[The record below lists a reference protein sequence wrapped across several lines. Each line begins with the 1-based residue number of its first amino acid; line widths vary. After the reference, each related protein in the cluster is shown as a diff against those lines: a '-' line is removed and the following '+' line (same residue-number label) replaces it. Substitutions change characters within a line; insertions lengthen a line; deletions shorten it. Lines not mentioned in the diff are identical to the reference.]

1 MKQYSTTTL
10 NQCNFR
16 RKIDMKASNI
26 TKVINKL
33 IVKKLPVFI
42 WGAPGIGKSSI
53 VKQIAAEQGL
63 VFLDLRLSLL
73 DPTDLK
79 GIPFFN
85 AQTNEGVWAK
95 PSFLPSIPDSKG
107 ILFLD
112 EINTAPPAV
121 QASAYQLILDRKVGE
136 YELPK
141 GWSIIAAGNR
151 ENDRGVVY
159 KMPPPLANRFVH
171 FEMEVDFDDWKTWAY
186 ITKIDASII
195 GYLAYDKSM
204 LFTFDPTLNEKAFAT
219 PRSWEYVDS
228 IIKSGIEAELILDS
242 ISGAVGREAAIGYL
256 SFKKVMGDLPDL
268 NTILDGT
275 LTELNEDNSKVMMA
289 LSIGLVNALI
299 ENPSHSAI
307 NNVLKFSLKLPS
319 EFSIMLVKDM
329 QQNKIDVESSDEW
342 SEWVRAFAY
351 LLS

>member
-1 MKQYSTTTL
+1 
-10 NQCNFR
+10 
-16 RKIDMKASNI
+16 MKASNI
-26 TKVINKL
+26 TKVVNKL
-33 IVKKLPVFI
+33 IVQKLPVFI

-53 VKQIAAEQGL
+53 VKAIAKEQEL
-63 VFLDLRLSLL
+63 EFLDLRLSLL

-85 AQTNEGVWAK
+85 TETNEGVWAK
-95 PSFLPSIPDSKG
+95 PSFLPSKPDSKG

-171 FEMEVDFDDWKTWAY
+171 FEMEVDFDDWKAWAY
-186 ITKIDASII
+186 STKLDASII

-204 LFTFDPTLNEKAFAT
+204 LFTFDATSNEKSFAT

-228 IIKSGIEAELILDS
+228 IVKSGIDAELILDS
-242 ISGAVGREAAIGYL
+242 IAGAVGREAAIGYS
-256 SFKKVMGDLPDL
+256 SFKKVMKELPDL
-268 NTILDGT
+268 NQILEGT
-275 LTELNEDNSKVMMA
+275 LSELEEEDSKVMMA
-289 LSIGLVNALI
+289 LCIGLVNVLI
-299 ENPSHSAI
+299 ESPSTKAI
-307 NNVLKFSLKLPS
+307 NNVLKFSLKLPG

-329 QQNKIDVESSDEW
+329 QQNAIDVESSSEW
-342 SEWVRAFAY
+342 GEWVREFAY

>member
-1 MKQYSTTTL
+1 
-10 NQCNFR
+10 
-16 RKIDMKASNI
+16 MKASNI
-26 TKVINKL
+26 TKVVNQL
-33 IVKKLPVFI
+33 IIQKLPVFI

-53 VKQIAAEQGL
+53 VKQIAAAQGL
-63 VFLDLRLSLL
+63 AFLDLRLSLL

-85 AQTNEGVWAK
+85 AKTNEGVWAK
-95 PSFLPSIPDSKG
+95 PSFLPSDPDSQG

-136 YELPK
+136 YALPK

-171 FEMEVDFDDWKTWAY
+171 FEMEVDFEDWKAWAY
-186 ITKIDASII
+186 MKNIDASII
-195 GYLAYDKSM
+195 GYLAYDTSM
-204 LFTFDPTLNEKAFAT
+204 LFTFDASSNEKSFAT
-219 PRSWEYVDS
+219 PRSWEYVHT
-228 IIKSGIEAELILDS
+228 IIHADIDDALILDS
-242 ISGAVGREAAIGYL
+242 ISAAVGREAAIGYM
-256 SFKKVMGDLPDL
+256 SFKKVMRALPDL
-268 NTILDGT
+268 ARILDGT
-275 LTELNEDNSKVMMA
+275 LSELEEDDAQVMMA
-289 LSIGLVNALI
+289 LVIGLVNAII
-299 ENPSHSAI
+299 ENPSEEAI
-307 NNVLKFSLKLPS
+307 DNVLRFSTKLPS

-329 QQNKIDVESSDEW
+329 QLNKIEVENANYW
-342 SEWVRAFAY
+342 GEWVREFAY

>member
-1 MKQYSTTTL
+1 
-10 NQCNFR
+10 
-16 RKIDMKASNI
+16 MKASNI
-26 TKVINKL
+26 TKVVNKL

-53 VKQIAAEQGL
+53 VKQIASEQGL
-63 VFLDLRLSLL
+63 AFLDLRLSLL

-85 AQTNEGVWAK
+85 AETNEGVWAK
-95 PSFLPSIPDSKG
+95 PSFLPSVHDSKG

-136 YELPK
+136 YELPE
-141 GWSIIAAGNR
+141 GWSIVAAGNR

-171 FEMEVDFDDWKTWAY
+171 FEMEVNFDDWKAWAY
-186 ITKIDASII
+186 KSKIDSSII

-204 LFTFDPTLNEKAFAT
+204 LFTFDATSNEKSFAT

-242 ISGAVGREAAIGYL
+242 ISGAVGREAAVGYI
-256 SFKKVMGDLPDL
+256 SFKKVMKDLPDL

-275 LTELNEDNSKVMMA
+275 RTEMEEEDSKIMMA
-289 LSIGLVNALI
+289 LAIGLVNALL
-299 ENPSHSAI
+299 ENPNETAI
-307 NNVLKFSLKLPS
+307 DNVLKFSLQLPG
-319 EFSIMLVKDM
+319 EFAIMLVKDM
-329 QQNKIDVESSDEW
+329 QQNGIDVEGS
-342 SEWVRAFAY
+342 SEWGPWVREFAY
-351 LLS
+351 LLA

>member
-1 MKQYSTTTL
+1 
-10 NQCNFR
+10 
-16 RKIDMKASNI
+16 MKASNI
-26 TKVINKL
+26 TKVIKKL
-33 IVKKLPVFI
+33 IDRKLPVFI

-53 VKQIAAEQGL
+53 VKQIALEQGL
-63 VFLDLRLSLL
+63 EFLDLRLSLL

-85 AQTNEGVWAK
+85 AETNEGVWAK
-95 PSFLPSIPDSKG
+95 PSFLPSEPDSKG

-136 YELPK
+136 YALPE

-171 FEMEVDFDDWKTWAY
+171 FEMEVDFSDWKTWAY
-186 ITKIDASII
+186 RAGIESSLIA
-195 GYLAYDKSM
+195 YLAYDKSM
-204 LFTFDPTLNEKAFAT
+204 LFTFDATSNEKSFAT

-228 IIKSGIEAELILDS
+228 IIKSGMDNDLILDS
-242 ISGAVGREAAIGYL
+242 ISGAVGREAAVGYI
-256 SFKKVMGDLPDL
+256 SFRKVMNTLPDL
-268 NTILDGT
+268 NIILDGT
-275 LTELNEDNSKVMMA
+275 LKELEEEDPKVIIA
-289 LSIGLVNALI
+289 LAIGLVNALI
-299 ENPSHSAI
+299 ENPADEAVD
-307 NNVLKFSLKLPS
+307 NVLKFSLQLPG

-329 QQNKIDVESSDEW
+329 QQNGLDVEGSAVW
-342 SEWVRAFAY
+342 TEWVRKFAY

>member
-1 MKQYSTTTL
+1 
-10 NQCNFR
+10 
-16 RKIDMKASNI
+16 MKASDI
-26 TKVINKL
+26 TKVIDKL
-33 IVKKLPVFI
+33 IDRQLPVFV

-53 VKQIAAEQGL
+53 VKQIAQAKEL
-63 VFLDLRLSLL
+63 EFLDLRLSLL

-85 AQTNEGVWAK
+85 AETKEGVWAK
-95 PSFLPSIPDSKG
+95 PSFLPADPDSKG

-141 GWSIIAAGNR
+141 GWSIVAAGNR

-171 FEMEVDFDDWKTWAY
+171 FEMEVDFEDWKAWAY
-186 ITKIDASII
+186 SAGIESAII

-204 LFTFDPTLNEKAFAT
+204 LFTFDPTSNEKAFAT

-228 IIKSGIEAELILDS
+228 IVKSGIDAELLLDS
-242 ISGAVGREAAIGYL
+242 ISGAVGREAAVGYS
-256 SFKKVMGDLPDL
+256 SFKKVMKQLPDL
-268 NTILDGT
+268 GKILSGEIT
-275 LTELNEDNSKVMMA
+275 QIEEEDPKVHMA
-289 LSIGLVNALI
+289 LAIGLVNALREDPSDDAI
-299 ENPSHSAI
+299 EN
-307 NNVLKFSLKLPS
+307 VLDFSLTLPG
-319 EFSIMLVKDM
+319 EFAIMLVKDL
-329 QQNKIDVESSDEW
+329 QQNGVDVEGSAAWSD
-342 SEWVRAFAY
+342 WVKKFAY
-351 LLS
+351 LLG

>member
-1 MKQYSTTTL
+1 MLFLEKL
-10 NQCNFR
+10 LLGE
-16 RKIDMKASNI
+16 KLKASNI
-26 TKVINKL
+26 TKVLKQL

-53 VKQIAAEQGL
+53 IKQISSVQDLE
-63 VFLDLRLSLL
+63 FIDLRLSLL

-85 AQTNEGVWAK
+85 ADTKEGVWAK
-95 PSFLPSIPDSKG
+95 PSFLPSAKDSKG

-141 GWSIIAAGNR
+141 EWSIVAAGNR

-159 KMPPPLANRFVH
+159 KMPAPLANRFVH
-171 FEMEVDFDDWKTWAY
+171 FEMEVDFDDWKAWAY
-186 ITKIDASII
+186 SVNIESSII
-195 GYLAYDKSM
+195 AYLAYDKSM
-204 LFTFDPTLNEKAFAT
+204 LFTFDASLNEKSFAT

-228 IIKSGIEAELILDS
+228 IVKSDIDEELILDS
-242 ISGAVGREAAIGYL
+242 ISGAVGREAAIGYI
-256 SFKKVMGDLPDL
+256 SFKKVMKELPNLSD
-268 NTILDGT
+268 ILDGT
-275 LTELNEDNSKVMMA
+275 LKGFKDDSPKLMMA
-289 LSIGLVNALI
+289 LVVGLVNALQ
-299 ENPSHSAI
+299 ENKKKSAI
-307 NNVLKFSLKLPS
+307 ANVLTFSLDLPG
-319 EFSIMLVKDM
+319 EFAIMLTKDM
-329 QQNKIDVESSDEW
+329 QHNGLDVEG
-342 SEWVRAFAY
+342 SEAWGAWVRKFAY

>member
-1 MKQYSTTTL
+1 
-10 NQCNFR
+10 
-16 RKIDMKASNI
+16 MKASNI
-26 TKVINKL
+26 TKVVSSL
-33 IVKKLPVFI
+33 IDRKLPVFI

-53 VKQIAAEQGL
+53 VKKIAKDKEL
-63 VFLDLRLSLL
+63 EFIDLRLSLL

-85 AQTNEGVWAK
+85 AETKEGVWAK
-95 PSFLPSIPDSKG
+95 PSFLPSIEGSKG

-121 QASAYQLILDRKVGE
+121 QASAYQLILDRRVGE
-136 YELPK
+136 YELPE

-151 ENDRGVVY
+151 ETDRGVVY

-171 FEMEVDFDDWKTWAY
+171 FEMEVDFNDWKAWAY
-186 ITKIDASII
+186 SAKIDASII

-204 LFTFDPTLNEKAFAT
+204 LFTFDATSNEKSFAT

-228 IIKSGIEAELILDS
+228 IVKSGIESELILDS

-256 SFKKVMGDLPDL
+256 SFKKVMKDLPDF

-275 LTELNEDNSKVMMA
+275 LSTVEEEDSKVMMA
-289 LSIGLVNALI
+289 LAIGLVNALLDNMSD
-299 ENPSHSAI
+299 EAI
-307 NNVLKFSLKLPS
+307 DNVVNFSLSLPG
-319 EFSIMLVKDM
+319 EFSIMLIQDM
-329 QQNKIDVESSDEW
+329 QQNGIDVEGSSEW
-342 SEWVRAFAY
+342 GEWVRKFAY
-351 LLS
+351 LLV

>member
-1 MKQYSTTTL
+1 
-10 NQCNFR
+10 
-16 RKIDMKASNI
+16 MKASNI
-26 TKVINKL
+26 TKIVSNL
-33 IVKKLPVFI
+33 IDRKLPVFI

-53 VKQIAAEQGL
+53 VKQIAKDKKLE
-63 VFLDLRLSLL
+63 FIDLRLSLL

-85 AQTNEGVWAK
+85 AETKEGVWAK
-95 PSFLPSIPDSKG
+95 PSFLPSLEGSKG

-121 QASAYQLILDRKVGE
+121 QASAYQLILDRRVGE
-136 YELPK
+136 YELPE

-171 FEMEVDFDDWKTWAY
+171 FEMEVDFSDWKAWAY
-186 ITKIDASII
+186 SVKIDSSII
-195 GYLAYDKSM
+195 AYLAYDKSM
-204 LFTFDPTLNEKAFAT
+204 LFTFDANSNEKSFAT
-219 PRSWEYVDS
+219 PRSWSYVDT
-228 IIKSGIEAELILDS
+228 IVKSGIDKELILDS

-256 SFKKVMGDLPDL
+256 SFRKIMKDLPNL
-268 NTILDGT
+268 NTILDGS
-275 LTELNEDNSKVMMA
+275 LTSLDDENSKVMMA
-289 LSIGLVNALI
+289 LVIGLVNALLDNMND
-299 ENPSHSAI
+299 EAVD
-307 NNVLKFSLKLPS
+307 NVLKFSLQLPG

-329 QQNKIDVESSDEW
+329 QENNIDVEGSSSW
-342 SEWVRAFAY
+342 GEWVRKFAY

>member
-1 MKQYSTTTL
+1 
-10 NQCNFR
+10 
-16 RKIDMKASNI
+16 MKASDM
-26 TKVINKL
+26 TKVIDKL
-33 IVKKLPVFI
+33 IDRQLPVFV

-53 VKQIAAEQGL
+53 VKQIAVQKKMD
-63 VFLDLRLSLL
+63 FLDLRLSLL

-85 AQTNEGVWAK
+85 AKTQEGGWAK
-95 PSFLPSIPDSKG
+95 PSFLPSDPDSRG

-136 YELPK
+136 YELPS
-141 GWSIIAAGNR
+141 GWSIVAAGNR

-171 FEMEVDFDDWKTWAY
+171 FEMEVDFDDWKAWAY
-186 ITKIDASII
+186 QAGIESAII

-204 LFTFDPTLNEKAFAT
+204 LFTFDPTSNEKAFAT

-228 IIKSGIEAELILDS
+228 IVKSGIDTELILDS
-242 ISGAVGREAAIGYL
+242 ISGAVGREAAVGYS
-256 SFKKVMGDLPDL
+256 SFKKVMRQLPDL
-268 NTILDGT
+268 DAILDGS
-275 LTELNEDNSKVMMA
+275 LTSLEEEDPKVLMA
-289 LSIGLVNALI
+289 LAIGLVNALRQ
-299 ENPSHSAI
+299 NPSDDAI
-307 NNVLKFSLKLPS
+307 THVLDFSLQLPG
-319 EFSIMLVKDM
+319 EFAIMLVKDM
-329 QQNKIDVESSDEW
+329 QSNGLDVEGSDAW
-342 SEWVRAFAY
+342 GEWVRKFAY

>member
-1 MKQYSTTTL
+1 
-10 NQCNFR
+10 
-16 RKIDMKASNI
+16 MKASNI
-26 TKVINKL
+26 TKVVNQL
-33 IVKKLPVFI
+33 IVQKLPVFI

-53 VKQIAAEQGL
+53 VKQIASEQGL
-63 VFLDLRLSLL
+63 EFLDLRLSLL

-85 AQTNEGVWAK
+85 ADTNEGVWAK
-95 PSFLPSIPDSKG
+95 PSFLPSEPDSKG

-171 FEMEVDFDDWKTWAY
+171 FEMEVDFVDWKAWAFKAG
-186 ITKIDASII
+186 IESSII
-195 GYLAYDKSM
+195 AYLAYDKSM
-204 LFTFDPTLNEKAFAT
+204 LFTFDATSNEKSFAT

-228 IIKSGIEAELILDS
+228 IMKSGIEDDLILDS
-242 ISGAVGREAAIGYL
+242 ISGAVGRESAVGYI
-256 SFKKVMGDLPDL
+256 SFKKVMRELPDL
-268 NTILDGT
+268 KSILDGT
-275 LTELNEDNSKVMMA
+275 LTELNDDDSKVMMA
-289 LSIGLVNALI
+289 LAIGVVNALL
-299 ENPSHSAI
+299 ENPSDEAVE
-307 NNVLKFSLKLPS
+307 NVLNFSLQLPG
-319 EFSIMLVKDM
+319 EFAIMLVKDM
-329 QQNKIDVESSDEW
+329 QQNNIDVEGSAVWGS
-342 SEWVRAFAY
+342 WVQKFAY